1 VLLLDLVFLELLFE
15 VILLPVKRLNLSV
28 ARLFRALILVHLVQV
43 LFALP
48 LFVNSLLN
56 AIEVVTLSQLRGLLV
71 EQGV

>member
-28 ARLFRALILVHLVQV
+28 ARLFCALVLVHLVQV
-43 LFALP
+43 LLALP

-56 AIEVVTLSQLRGLLV
+56 TIEVVTLSQLRCLLV